1 MRFVLHSSRNQIY
14 LADRRELAH
23 DPSNGSS
30 RIRLGR
36 NIMSLV
42 HHPDRSHD
50 LSLVGLVLVVFGIIA
65 ATVPCLKM
73 AVDKLFLL
81 F

>member
-1 MRFVLHSSRNQIY
+1 
-14 LADRRELAH
+14 
-23 DPSNGSS
+23 
-30 RIRLGR
+30 
-36 NIMSLV
+36 MSLV

-65 ATVPCLKM
+65 AAVPCLKM